1 MAASPIVIF
10 QALASGQQPSGAT
23 VEGLK
28 QQDGFR
34 RALFGIKMEDPDTGI
49 LCTGEFR
56 PHLPRPFR
64 RILLTPFAE
73 WSSLEAARSFSASQ
87 TATSLAAKE
96 TLGFVA
102 AGGKQQD
109 LLSVTS
115 APCTE
120 IFTAFGAEEGF
131 VANVG
136 RFVAA
141 VDANQPEGYKGA
153 SYAQSIDLA
162 TESSTQQETVLRVL
176 IGWTSREAHIEAKAK
191 PGAIQDNI
199 HELRALRK
207 SVDLFHVE
215 FKEL

>member
-10 QALASGQQPSGAT
+10 QALPGGQQPSGTT
-23 VEGLK
+23 VEALK
-28 QQDGFR
+28 QQHGFQ
-34 RALFGIKMEDPDTGI
+34 RALFGVKMEDPDTGI
-49 LCTGEFR
+49 LCT
-56 PHLPRPFR
+56 
-64 RILLTPFAE
+64 E
-73 WSSLEAARSFSASQ
+73 WSSLAAARSFAASP

-102 AGGKQQD
+102 AGDKQQD
-109 LLSVTS
+109 VLSVTS

-153 SYAQSIDLA
+153 SYAQSVHLA
-162 TESSTQQETVLRVL
+162 AEPSAQQDAVVRML

-199 HELRALRK
+199 QELRVLRK
-207 SVDLFHVE
+207 SVDLFHAE